1 MGSVNGFKSDVG
13 QGIGRGQ
20 QFDIILRVIKQPGV
34 NIDPVGCFDVIGTLF
49 FDGVVIGWDIVVVN
63 QNGFTLLFP
72 DPLWEA

>member
-1 MGSVNGFKSDVG
+1 
-13 QGIGRGQ
+13 
-20 QFDIILRVIKQPGV
+20 VIKQPGV

-49 FDGVVIGWDIVVVN
+49 FDGLVIGWDIVVVN